1 MRILLDTNVLLD
13 YILLREPFT
22 QDAQKI
28 IELCR
33 KEILHGAIAAQSIAD
48 MFYILRKDIPVDNRR
63 RILLCLCEI
72 FHVESIDKPKLTRAL
87 MNQDFSDFEDCL
99 QSECAAAFKSD
110 YIITRN
116 VRDYVGS
123 KIPCLTPKDFCS
135 MLNVDGKDG

>member
-28 IELCR
+28 IALCQQ
-33 KEILHGAIAAQSIAD
+33 EILHGAIAAQSVAD
-48 MFYILRKDIPVDNRR
+48 MFYILRKDISVEERR
-63 RILLCLCEI
+63 KILLCLCDI
-72 FHVESIDKPKLTRAL
+72 LHVESIDKAKLTRAL

-99 QSECAAAFKSD
+99 QSECAVSFKAD

-116 VRDYVGS
+116 VRDYAES
-123 KIPCLTPKDFCS
+123 KIPCLTPKDFC
-135 MLNVDGKDG
+135 NVLETSRKED